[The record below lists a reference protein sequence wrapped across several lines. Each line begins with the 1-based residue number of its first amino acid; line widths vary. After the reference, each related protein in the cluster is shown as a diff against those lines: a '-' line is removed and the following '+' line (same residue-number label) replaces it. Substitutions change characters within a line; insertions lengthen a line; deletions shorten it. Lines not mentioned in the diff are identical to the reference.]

1 MQNTAFE
8 LFTGQKQC
16 SWTVTA
22 NDGQNIR
29 IQVQDMKLDSY
40 RMKCVS
46 SYLLITD
53 AYGKHE
59 YKLCGTAK
67 GTDFLPFSSDLIFG
81 LKIRS
86 EPAKILKKVPLS
98 TQAKI
103 SLSE

>member
-1 MQNTAFE
+1 MERQVQLQWYVKYGFE

-67 GTDFLPFSSDLIFG
+67 GTDFCLLAQI
-81 LKIRS
+81 
-86 EPAKILKKVPLS
+86 
-98 TQAKI
+98 
-103 SLSE
+103 